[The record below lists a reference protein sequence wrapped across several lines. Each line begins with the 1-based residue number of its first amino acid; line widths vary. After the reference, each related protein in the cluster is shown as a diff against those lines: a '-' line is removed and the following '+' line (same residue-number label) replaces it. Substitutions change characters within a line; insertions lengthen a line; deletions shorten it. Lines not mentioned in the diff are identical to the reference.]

1 MANTST
7 PAVRHVSVFTTHVMR
22 ASLKM
27 TLQEKSGKVQGDRG
41 VIRFLKNRIY
51 PVFRAKLFRKSD
63 LMLKKCRFA
72 LRKHENHP
80 FLAIFAIF
88 GNSVLSQPTIR
99 HTPNHTL
106 LIHAASRRGART
118 ADASP
123 AWSPCTIVQAQD
135 ERQRKANVITGIV
148 ATCSLHVPRDTKA
161 TGGAAGGCRCGVIVF
176 PRSQRHER
184 SRTDATLRNCPT

>member
-72 LRKHENHP
+72 LRKHENRP

-99 HTPNHTL
+99 HIPTWSLIRRWLQMLSVHFADGELMNFCQTQHWFHLSCWDKHKPL
-106 LIHAASRRGART
+106 L
-118 ADASP
+118 
-123 AWSPCTIVQAQD
+123 
-135 ERQRKANVITGIV
+135 
-148 ATCSLHVPRDTKA
+148 
-161 TGGAAGGCRCGVIVF
+161 
-176 PRSQRHER
+176 
-184 SRTDATLRNCPT
+184 